1 MLASQVGHAKGLVN
15 KQTVMIGLVVVV
27 LVVLSAYAMVTVART
42 FEIRPSDFVTLPAT
56 PVSKSGEVVTLV
68 SVSPLVESNLAVG
81 IQGYLQSPSGQPVA
95 GASVY
100 VQYYFEGYYRTQ
112 VGVTDSTGFFQIR
125 FPMNWTG
132 FLPLT
137 VVYFGDSQHQGL
149 HQLVSLPGENL

>member
-1 MLASQVGHAKGLVN
+1 VN
-15 KQTVMIGLVVVV
+15 KQTVLIGLVVVFLV
-27 LVVLSAYAMVTVART
+27 LLSAYAMVMVART
-42 FEIRPSDFVTLPAT
+42 FEIRSSDFVTLPTT

-68 SVSPLVESNLAVG
+68 SVSPIVENNLAVG
-81 IQGYLQSPSGQPVA
+81 VQGYLQSPSGQPVA

-100 VQYYFEGYYRTQ
+100 VQYYFEGSYRTQ
-112 VGVTDSTGFFQIR
+112 VSVTDSSGFFFIR

-149 HQLVSLPGENL
+149 HQLVSLPGESL